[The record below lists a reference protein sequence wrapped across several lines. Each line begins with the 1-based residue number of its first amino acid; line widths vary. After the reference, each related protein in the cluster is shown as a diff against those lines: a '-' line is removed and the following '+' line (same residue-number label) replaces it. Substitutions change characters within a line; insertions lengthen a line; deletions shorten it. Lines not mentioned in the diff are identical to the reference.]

1 MPFPTGGHFGRD
13 KTIEKVCSRVYLGK
27 NMTAEVKE
35 YVRTCDVCQRVND
48 KFQKPPAE
56 LHPIPV
62 SPEVWKQVTFWCRPY
77 IFYYAGV
84 HSLPFATLTC
94 STRMGQMT
102 VPCLLLLLLRPCV
115 QAKIHIC

>member
-13 KTIEKVCSRVYLGK
+13 KTIEKVCSRVYWGK

-77 IFYYAGV
+77 IFDCMQRTSNHSRIGCHGHCLSIAG
-84 HSLPFATLTC
+84 
-94 STRMGQMT
+94 
-102 VPCLLLLLLRPCV
+102 
-115 QAKIHIC
+115 